1 MTPEETAEA
10 VVSVAVFAA
19 DCEALNPAPLSSV
32 PNPDGSRQ
40 RETNAEFTR
49 RIVRTGI
56 LHLIEQ
62 GLLVFPDDIAERL
75 EQPIPMA
82 RTR

>member
-1 MTPEETAEA
+1 MTSEETAEA
-10 VVSVAVFAA
+10 VASIAVLAA
-19 DCEALNPAPLSSV
+19 DIEAMNPAPVSSV
-32 PNPDGSRQ
+32 PDPDGSRQ
-40 RETNAEFTR
+40 RETHAEFTR
-49 RIVRTGI
+49 RIVRAAI

-62 GLLVFPDDIAERL
+62 GLVVCPDDIERRL